1 MCLIAVLLLSF
12 GVRLFRIQHHNIW
25 GDEAFSIA
33 FSKQALN
40 LVLSSGAE
48 THPPLY
54 HALLHVWISLVG
66 ESIFSLRYFSVLP
79 GVTLIAIV
87 FVLGRRLFGSQ
98 MGLLTA
104 AMMGIS
110 SFAVYYSQEARMYSL
125 VACFCAIAFYAHL
138 RWEITDSG
146 RWLFIFVAGILAAV
160 FTHYYSFFV
169 LLAQN
174 LYMFQQRKNSL
185 QQWRKWIWVQIF
197 IFLIYIPWASVQ
209 LDFITSKASARWQE
223 LSIVGMNTVWF
234 GTLTAFGVGETV
246 ATYGQWLGIVLLI
259 PLATGIRSS
268 NSGHNQI
275 IAVLYW
281 LIVPLV
287 GALLVAPLMP
297 FYFPRYLIVGLPA
310 YLLLVV
316 LGFRSSIGSIRVV
329 WLILFVAANVMS
341 LNNYFFNQQYAK
353 GGYGDLMAYIEDNG
367 TDADGILLQNG
378 AQAPLYAY
386 YGNQEMESY
395 NMPPWDDTK
404 MHPLLEIIS
413 SQHQRIWLVMYGDAA
428 GYDPDHML
436 EGWLHQSAF
445 RSYHGDYI
453 DGSLDL
459 FIQGEILSQNTI
471 DVRFGNLILLSEFGL
486 GEIGQDGYDT
496 LSVSLVWRA
505 LTNIDSDY
513 TLFIHLLDGK
523 GKLWSQ
529 IDSQPIGG
537 TYPTSKWV
545 YGETV
550 IDKVALPLVRDL
562 PSGNYQVVAGWYQ
575 FDSMERLPAVG
586 AQSMYDKVELG
597 IIEIP

>member
-1 MCLIAVLLLSF
+1 
-12 GVRLFRIQHHNIW
+12 
-25 GDEAFSIA
+25 
-33 FSKQALN
+33 
-40 LVLSSGAE
+40 
-48 THPPLY
+48 
-54 HALLHVWISLVG
+54 
-66 ESIFSLRYFSVLP
+66 
-79 GVTLIAIV
+79 
-87 FVLGRRLFGSQ
+87 
-98 MGLLTA
+98 
-104 AMMGIS
+104 
-110 SFAVYYSQEARMYSL
+110 
-125 VACFCAIAFYAHL
+125 
-138 RWEITDSG
+138 
-146 RWLFIFVAGILAAV
+146 
-160 FTHYYSFFV
+160 
-169 LLAQN
+169 
-174 LYMFQQRKNSL
+174 MFQQRKNSL

-223 LSIVGMNTVWF
+223 LSIVGINTVWV

-246 ATYGQWLGIVLLI
+246 VTYGQWLGIVLLI

-268 NSGHNQI
+268 NSGPNQI

-316 LGFRSSIGSIRVV
+316 LGFRSSICSIRVV

-404 MHPLLEIIS
+404 MQPLLEIIS

-545 YGETV
+545 YDETV

>member
-268 NSGHNQI
+268 NSGPNQI

-316 LGFRSSIGSIRVV
+316 LGFRSSICSIRVV

-404 MHPLLEIIS
+404 MQPLLEIIS

-545 YGETV
+545 YDETV